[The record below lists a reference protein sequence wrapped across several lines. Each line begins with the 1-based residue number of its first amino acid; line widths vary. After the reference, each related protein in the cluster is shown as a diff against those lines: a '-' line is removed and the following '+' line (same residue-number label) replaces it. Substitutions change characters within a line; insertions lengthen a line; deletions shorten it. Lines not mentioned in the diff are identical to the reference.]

1 LLAILPLVLSTP
13 IPAWST
19 TVVNKPAVNDKDSQD
34 RVTAFNQADARA
46 KEMVQKMAKVANSDK
61 PEHKKIVND
70 AFGPNADRSKI
81 KATIK
86 KLDTEPVR
94 IGTTD
99 VAGVKADLVATTP
112 VTRPNGPT
120 GNIKLGPNFF
130 AADSSKDYR
139 AGTLIHEATHQQSH
153 TGDLINKN
161 DRIVGALEDQKTN
174 IKMQEN
180 GRPHIGYHFPGEAN
194 PKKVPTSA
202 ADLSDKYKNNRD
214 KVVKNMHDN
223 ADSYRVFAHLC
234 SQPGVARR
242 DIELFSRAL
251 LEADADDH
259 FYLAKRSSCALPKDY
274 FKNKAAAKAA
284 APGKGAK
291 AAVPGKGTKATAS
304 GKGTKAAAPGKGTK
318 SIKPTS
324 RLTKGAATKGAQGH
338 TVSKAGRKPSAVKEL
353 KGAGKQVSPATS
365 PRRTSRKGAS
375 GVKSLASTKSTKPI
389 SRVAKEV
396 TQGKVKQ
403 VAQKKGGSSVKSQAS
418 TKSTKPL
425 SRVAKGVMQA
435 KGNHVTH
442 KKGAAAVPKKS
453 TPHAAKKGAAAVPKK
468 STPQT
473 ARPKKGAAPVPKKS
487 TPHAAKKV
495 AAAIPKKLTPQTAP
509 PKKAGKK

>member
-1 LLAILPLVLSTP
+1 MHAFSAAFVSLLALLPLVLSTP
-13 IPAWST
+13 IPAWGT
-19 TVVNKPAVNDKDSQD
+19 TVMNKPAVNDKASQD

-46 KEMVQKMAKVANSDK
+46 KEMVDKMVTVANSNK

-70 AFGPNADRSKI
+70 AFGPNADRTKI
-81 KATIK
+81 KATIH
-86 KLDTEPVR
+86 KLNTEKVK

-99 VAGVKADLVATTP
+99 VAGVKPDLVASTP

-153 TGDLINKN
+153 TGDVINK
-161 DRIVGALEDQKTN
+161 DDKIVGTLEDQKKN
-174 IKMQEN
+174 IKMQDN
-180 GRPHIGYHFPGEAN
+180 GRPHIGYHFPGAEN

-214 KVVKNMHDN
+214 NVVKNMHDN

-291 AAVPGKGTKATAS
+291 AAVPGKGTKAAAS
-304 GKGTKAAAPGKGTK
+304 GKGAKAAVPRKGTK
-318 SIKPTS
+318 SVKPTS
-324 RLTKGAATKGAQGH
+324 RLTKGAATKGAQGR
-338 TVSKAGRKPSAVKEL
+338 TVSKAGGKPSAVK
-353 KGAGKQVSPATS
+353 GAGKRVSPATS
-365 PRRTSRKGAS
+365 PRRTSQKGAS
-375 GVKSLASTKSTKPI
+375 GAKSRVSSKSTKPN
-389 SRVAKEV
+389 SRVA
-396 TQGKVKQ
+396 
-403 VAQKKGGSSVKSQAS
+403 
-418 TKSTKPL
+418 
-425 SRVAKGVMQA
+425 
-435 KGNHVTH
+435 
-442 KKGAAAVPKKS
+442 
-453 TPHAAKKGAAAVPKK
+453 
-468 STPQT
+468 
-473 ARPKKGAAPVPKKS
+473 
-487 TPHAAKKV
+487 
-495 AAAIPKKLTPQTAP
+495 
-509 PKKAGKK
+509 